1 MSLQR
6 ERKTVAEKCCSFP
19 FSFFRETDCTRIKSR
34 SKPAIGSHSG
44 VVCLEFLCLCVRE
57 WKHEG
62 IWISEIE
69 TTLAHL

>member
-1 MSLQR
+1 MAPQR

-19 FSFFRETDCTRIKSR
+19 FPFFRETDCTRIKSS
-34 SKPAIGSHSG
+34 SKPAIGAHSG
-44 VVCLEFLCLCVRE
+44 VVCLCVWE

-62 IWISEIE
+62 IWLPEIE